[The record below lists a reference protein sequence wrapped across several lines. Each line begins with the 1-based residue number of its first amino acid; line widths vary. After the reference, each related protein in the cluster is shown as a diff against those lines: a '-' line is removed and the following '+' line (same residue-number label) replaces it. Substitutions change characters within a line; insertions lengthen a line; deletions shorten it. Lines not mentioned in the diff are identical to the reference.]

1 MSFKLCEYFTPNI
14 KFLKKFYFWR
24 SSFIFLLLSRYFYDK
39 FMLPTR
45 QCMCKKYGG
54 KISWK
59 RMSEK
64 YSEIISSYLCGQT
77 YQAKWIQLS
86 LTTFRHNQTRRTTSS
101 LRKSTLLIQGDSP
114 PTIED
119 FDKKLSE
126 TDCYLQ
132 ILLNQVAALKFKIG
146 QYFHHI
152 WLCLLLLE
160 KMKVLLIFIWIS
172 KQDILSTPMSVLI
185 IFI

>member
-1 MSFKLCEYFTPNI
+1 MNILRQILDFWKVLTSEGALSF
-14 KFLKKFYFWR
+14 
-24 SSFIFLLLSRYFYDK
+24 SFSFHDIFMTNSCY
-39 FMLPTR
+39 
-45 QCMCKKYGG
+45 QCGNACVRNMGE

-59 RMSEK
+59 LMSEK

-146 QYFHHI
+146 QYFSNT
-152 WLCLLLLE
+152 
-160 KMKVLLIFIWIS
+160 FG
-172 KQDILSTPMSVLI
+172 
-185 IFI
+185 